1 MRRSGRLRNHQTN
14 CQGPPYSTRCECTS
28 PSVPVK
34 RHRGEPGHTGHTGG
48 KRHRGEKWGSR
59 DKPRRHGC
67 QVKSSQVKSSRRPRG
82 RRARLRPPCSLTA
95 LVEQAPRAL
104 VELPCARVPVCAR
117 AGARVCPVCVPC
129 VRNHRHTFTFTKALH
144 TPRRVQHGGGL
155 NGRQAHG
162 GLTPGVTPPPPVSF
176 YRKSAAGSGRLRAC
190 GCSCGC

>member
-1 MRRSGRLRNHQTN
+1 MQGCMRRSGRLRNHQTN

-104 VELPCARVPVCAR
+104 VELLV
-117 AGARVCPVCVPC
+117 
-129 VRNHRHTFTFTKALH
+129 HRCTASWMRTQKASEDS
-144 TPRRVQHGGGL
+144 
-155 NGRQAHG
+155 
-162 GLTPGVTPPPPVSF
+162 GVTPGSPGASPPQSRHGLSPRRGASHPE
-176 YRKSAAGSGRLRAC
+176 GR
-190 GCSCGC
+190 